1 MIRDNSILFDR
12 IKKTVQNVEPN
23 AAIILYGSYARGEQ
37 KEESDIDLLILVNND
52 LSYDERKKIS
62 YPLFKI
68 ESEVG
73 ITISPLIYNKEAWE
87 NKHYVTPFYKNIKE
101 DGILL

>member
-1 MIRDNSILFDR
+1 MMKDYAILLDR
-12 IKKTVQNVEPN
+12 IKKTVLDVKPN
-23 AAIILYGSYARGEQ
+23 ADIILYGSYARGEQ
-37 KEESDIDLLILVNND
+37 KEESDIDLLILVNNN

-73 ITISPLIYNKEAWE
+73 ITISPLIYNKDTWE
-87 NKHYVTPFYKNIKE
+87 NKHYVTPLYKNVKE